1 MSIYN
6 NVPPGLM
13 EDGRVKQSMFDKRP
27 HVQMMKVTDPNASD
41 YGDWVPVPG
50 QLGLEDRFPEGWDRQ
65 AKEQAQAQAQAQG
78 QAPAPQGPVLRAR
91 QELFGR
97 QPYGMPAPWTN
108 MNPQTQGQHIDQ
120 RHFTGTL

>member
-27 HVQMMKVTDPNASD
+27 PVQMMQVTDPNAAD
-41 YGDWVPVPG
+41 YGNWVPVPG
-50 QLGLEDRFPEGWDRQ
+50 QNLEGRFPEGWG
-65 AKEQAQAQAQAQG
+65 G
-78 QAPAPQGPVLRAR
+78 QAPPAPPAPPPPPQGPVLRAR

-97 QPYGMPAPWTN
+97 QPYGRPAPWTN
-108 MNPQTQGQHIDQ
+108 MKPQTQGQHIDQ

>member
-27 HVQMMKVTDPNASD
+27 HVQMMKVTDPNAAD
-41 YGDWVPVPG
+41 YGNWVPVPG
-50 QLGLEDRFPEGWDRQ
+50 QTGLEGRFQEGWG
-65 AKEQAQAQAQAQG
+65 G
-78 QAPAPQGPVLRAR
+78 QAPPAPPAPPPPPQGPVLRAR

-97 QPYGMPAPWTN
+97 QPYGRPAPWTN

>member
-6 NVPPGLM
+6 NVPPGIM

-50 QLGLEDRFPEGWDRQ
+50 QIGVGGFQEGWD
-65 AKEQAQAQAQAQG
+65 AQVSP
-78 QAPAPQGPVLRAR
+78 PAPPPAPPGPVLRAR

-108 MNPQTQGQHIDQ
+108 MHPQTQGQHIDQ